1 MRKRV
6 ASKKSTIVEAA
17 QAQNLGSRVRELR
30 GNQGLT
36 LEALAERS
44 GVSRAML
51 SKLERGEKNP
61 TLVVA
66 AKVAQALRVS
76 LTDLMGISEERR
88 AVVLIPQKQRMVFTD
103 PETGFERQLLSP
115 TFESRSVEFVRHVI
129 PKGASSGNLPAYK
142 RGVEKH
148 LVVEQGKL
156 RIVIEGEEYL
166 LQAGDALYFEAD
178 APHRF
183 ENAGQSV
190 CSYYLVVSSGAKR

>member
-1 MRKRV
+1 MRKHV
-6 ASKKSTIVEAA
+6 ARKKSTIVEAA

-129 PKGASSGNLPAYK
+129 PRGASSGNLPAYK

-156 RIVIEGEEYL
+156 RIVIEGEAYT

-178 APHRF
+178 VPHRF

>member
-1 MRKRV
+1 MRKKLAR
-6 ASKKSTIVEAA
+6 KKSTIVEAA
-17 QAQNLGSRVRELR
+17 QAQNLGTRVRDLR
-30 GNQGLT
+30 AAQGLT
-36 LEALAERS
+36 LEALAEAS

-76 LTDLMGISEERR
+76 LTDLMGVSEERR
-88 AVVLIPQKQRMVFTD
+88 AVVLVPREQRMVFKD

-129 PKGASSGNLPAYK
+129 PKGATSGDLPAYR

-148 LVVEQGKL
+148 LVVEQGSL
-156 RIVIEGEEYL
+156 RVSIEDVEYL
-166 LQAGDALYFEAD
+166 MNAGDALYFEAD
-178 APHRF
+178 VTHRF
-183 ENAGQSV
+183 DNAGKSV
-190 CSYYLVVSSGAKR
+190 CSYYLVVSSAAQR